1 MLRTIVDM
9 TFLLLAVIIIVVIL
23 KDTREREVVDNVRK
37 DVEVVSKDL
46 NSLIESN
53 TTYLEKRINGT
64 DERQDNYQ
72 SSTSRRIH
80 VLEQRILK
88 VETDTK
94 QSTRITNTN
103 INTINN

>member
-80 VLEQRILK
+80 VLEQRSLK

>member
-94 QSTRITNTN
+94 QSTRITN